1 MGWGFGVIR
10 SGIYLKQKPTLAK
23 LPDPDDAVNNYIS
36 KPDNR

>member
-10 SGIYLKQKPTLAK
+10 SGIYLKQKPALAK
-23 LPDPDDAVNNYIS
+23 LSDPYDTDNNIS